1 MNSIKFPNMFG
12 QRSTNIVEDLEATKQ
27 NLKLVLHTKRGELFG
42 DPYFGSTLIKYM
54 FEQNSQILADIVV
67 DEIYSIILT
76 FMPQILVQRKDINVY
91 SDGAHIYANIRAKN
105 MLDYTTN
112 MYSINLTSTQI
123 QA

>member
-1 MNSIKFPNMFG
+1 
-12 QRSTNIVEDLEATKQ
+12 
-27 NLKLVLHTKRGELFG
+27 
-42 DPYFGSTLIKYM
+42 M

-91 SDGAHIYANIRAKN
+91 SDGSHIYANIRAKN